1 MTIFEIEDILEY
13 DNDIYILYR
22 HNVVELI
29 NVIKNK
35 KSKEAYND
43 LIDYYEL

>member
-1 MTIFEIEDILEY
+1 MSYSEIEDILEY

-22 HNVVELI
+22 HNVVELL
-29 NVIKNK
+29 NLIKAK
-35 KSKEAYND
+35 KSEQAYND

>member
-29 NVIKNK
+29 NNIKNK

>member
-22 HNVVELI
+22 HNVVELL
-29 NVIKNK
+29 NLIKAK
-35 KSKEAYND
+35 KSKQAYND
-43 LIDYYEL
+43 LIDFYEL